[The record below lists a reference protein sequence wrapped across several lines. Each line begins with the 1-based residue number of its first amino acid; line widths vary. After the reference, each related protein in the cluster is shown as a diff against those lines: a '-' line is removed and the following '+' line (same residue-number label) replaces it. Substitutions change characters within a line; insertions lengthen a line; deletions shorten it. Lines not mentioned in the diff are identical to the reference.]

1 MENQEKKTMDVDA
14 ALARVSGNRKLLAE
28 MAEMFLAESPRLL
41 ADIHTHLEAGDGHQ
55 LSRAAHRFKGAVS
68 NFDAT
73 AAREASDML
82 ETAAQNGDLQQAQQ
96 AWAHLKMVMSE
107 LTPMLERVVQES
119 SAREF

>member
-1 MENQEKKTMDVDA
+1 MDKHEKTIMDVDA

-28 MAEMFLAESPRLL
+28 IAEMFLAESPRLL

-82 ETAAQNGDLQQAQQ
+82 ETAAQNGDLQQAQE
-96 AWAHLKMVMSE
+96 AWAHLKLVMSE
-107 LTPMLERVVQES
+107 LTAILERV
-119 SAREF
+119 ARELSACES